1 MLDPAIAGT
10 SDPTDMETKRPSARP
25 EKEGAMGHIGEAGQR
40 GEKVRS
46 DCWVRLE
53 SRSSGGLELSVKS
66 KVEAMYGDAVRAT
79 CRAVLEP
86 LGVHDAG
93 VTLEDTGALDYVL
106 AARVEAAVKQ
116 AGLGAGATF
125 LPAPGPGFGVRTT
138 RERFRRSRLY
148 LPGNEPRYLLNASQ
162 HKPDAIILD
171 LEDSVAPPAKDAA
184 RLLVRNAL
192 RAVDFG
198 ECERMVRINQGER
211 GLEDVDAV
219 VPQNVHVLLIPKV
232 ETAEQVQAVDARAAK
247 VRLAAGLD
255 SPCLLMPIIESA
267 LGCFNALAIATA
279 SSNVVALTI
288 GLEDYTSD
296 LGAQRTPEGR
306 ESFWARQ
313 VVVNAARA
321 AGVTPIDTV
330 FSDFADMEGLRQACL
345 EAKALGF
352 EGKGCIHPRQVPV
365 VHEAFAPSSEEV
377 EKAKRIV
384 LAFED
389 AERKGLGVVAL
400 GSKMVDPPVVKRAL
414 RTVRMAESLTL
425 LPTDWRSQIAAPAA
439 KG

>member
-1 MLDPAIAGT
+1 MNPVF
-10 SDPTDMETKRPSARP
+10 
-25 EKEGAMGHIGEAGQR
+25 EAGQR

-53 SRSSGGLELSVKS
+53 PRTSGGLELCVTS
-66 KVEAMYGDAVRAT
+66 KVDAMYGDAVRAT
-79 CRAVLEP
+79 CRTVLEA
-86 LGVHDAG
+86 LGVRDAV
-93 VTLEDTGALDYVL
+93 VTVEDAGALDFVL
-106 AARVEAAVKQ
+106 AARIEAVVKR
-116 AGLGAGATF
+116 AGLGNDTAF
-125 LPAPGPGFGVRTT
+125 LPPPGPGFGTRTT

-148 LPGNEPRYLLNASQ
+148 LPGNEPKHFLNASQ

-171 LEDSVAPPAKDAA
+171 LEDSVAPPAKDGA

-198 ECERMVRINQGER
+198 ECERMVRINQGDR
-211 GLEDVDAV
+211 GLADLDAV
-219 VPQNVHVLLIPKV
+219 VPQNVHVILIPKV
-232 ETAEQVQAVDARAAK
+232 ETAEQVKAADARAEK
-247 VRLAAGLD
+247 VRLAAGLE
-255 SPCLLMPIIESA
+255 SPCFLMPIIESA

-279 SSNVVALTI
+279 SPNIVALTI
-288 GLEDYTSD
+288 GLEDYTAD

-330 FSDFADMEGLRQACL
+330 FSDFSDMEGLRQSVL

-384 LAFED
+384 LAFQD
-389 AERKGLGVVAL
+389 AERRGLGVVAL

-414 RTVRMAESLTL
+414 RTVLMAEALALLPKDWQSLTEMSS
-425 LPTDWRSQIAAPAA
+425 TSGRAN
-439 KG
+439 